1 MYRYMCELAVFSE
14 ISHTYSLLAQMDGLF
29 VFYLIERNADRLVAA
44 NLIKEMCEDLEK
56 KQGPKKK
63 QAPEDDSDKESDQE
77 NSAEDNTSDENG
89 EEEQQEQEHESELIV
104 PSTSVNGDVRERS
117 GAGDGREGEGGGDGR
132 DSGEGG
138 GDGGFPGRLRLPIPP
153 GFPNPARLPNPP
165 LPLNIPWLPVPIGFQ
180 AEAAQVYESSL
191 QVGKVYLHGY
201 STGEN
206 VGAPD
211 HPELAHV
218 LSEIIGMYN
227 YDSRV

>member
-1 MYRYMCELAVFSE
+1 MASN
-14 ISHTYSLLAQMDGLF
+14 LL
-29 VFYLIERNADRLVAA
+29 
-44 NLIKEMCEDLEK
+44 KEMCEDLEK

-77 NSAEDNTSDENG
+77 NPAECTGAENG
-89 EEEQQEQEHESELIV
+89 EEEREEQEHESKLIV
-104 PSTSVNGDVRERS
+104 LSTSVDGYVRERS

-132 DSGEGG
+132 DSGGG

-153 GFPNPARLPNPP
+153 GFPNSARLPNPL
-165 LPLNIPWLPVPIGFQ
+165 LPLNIPWLPVHQGVQ
-180 AEAAQVYESSL
+180 AVAAKVYEFSL
-191 QVGKVYLHGY
+191 EVCKVNLNGY

-206 VGAPD
+206 VGARD
-211 HPELAHV
+211 RPELAHV